1 VEYTRAVV
9 VPFVT
14 RGCVVENVEGRLTR
28 REFVKAAGAGA
39 GAIAVGGWLTEVSH
53 GAVEVT
59 MVSDQLGWLKISQF
73 SGFFAAQE
81 KGYYKREGLDVSVKA
96 GGPNIIAS
104 QVVASG
110 KALVGDDDNT
120 TVLQAIDKRL
130 PLVVYGAIFQKSP
143 YAVMS
148 FRDKPIRTLK
158 DFAGKTVALSPAT
171 KPQLLPLLEKAGV
184 SESSVK
190 FVPAGP
196 DPGQL
201 ASHQVDGYFGYATA
215 QGVTLKE
222 QGLDIVLT
230 YFDDLGFPSYANVLI
245 TRKDTLAKNKV
256 TLVHFL
262 RGTIMGYQYSLK
274 YPDEMGKLV
283 ATKYGPSGLS
293 GKTEASVH
301 RAQAPLIRS
310 PRGVLWVD
318 QKKMGAV
325 IKAAAA
331 AGSISKVLPLNQ
343 VMTTEILRLAY
354 RGKNFIPLPA

>member
-1 VEYTRAVV
+1 MESLEA
-9 VPFVT
+9 P
-14 RGCVVENVEGRLTR
+14 LTR
-28 REFVKAAGAGA
+28 RDFVKAAGAGA
-39 GAIAVGGWLTEVSH
+39 GAIALGGWLTDVSH

-59 MVSDQLGWLKISQF
+59 KVTDQLGWLKISQF

-81 KGYYKREGLDVSVKA
+81 KGFYKREGLDVRVNA

-110 KALVGDDDNT
+110 KSLVGDDDNT
-120 TVLQAIDKRL
+120 TVLQGIDKGL
-130 PLVVYGAIFQKSP
+130 PLIVYGAIFQKSP

-148 FRDKPIRTLK
+148 FRNKPIRTLK
-158 DFAGKTVALSPAT
+158 DFAGKTVALTPAT
-171 KPQLLPLLEKAGV
+171 KPQLIPLLKKAGV
-184 SESSVK
+184 SEGSVK

-201 ASHQVDGYFGYATA
+201 ASQQVDGYFGYATA

-222 QGLDIVLT
+222 QGLDIVVT
-230 YFDDLGFPSYANVLI
+230 FFNDLGFPSYANVLI
-245 TRKDTLAKNKV
+245 TRKDTLRKHKD

-262 RGTIMGYQYSLK
+262 RGTIMGYEYSLK
-274 YPDEMGKLV
+274 YPDEMGKLT

-293 GKTEASVH
+293 AKTEASVH

-310 PRGVLWVD
+310 PQGVLWVD
-318 QKKMGAV
+318 PKKMQTV
-325 IKAAAA
+325 IEAAAS
-331 AGSISKVLPLNQ
+331 AGSISKVLPIDQ

-354 RGKNFIPLPA
+354 RGKTSIPLPA